1 MAEPQDAVMPILRK
15 IQNDIAMGFNRV
27 DAQMKEMNE
36 TLLDHGDRLRKIEAN
51 TAFHRGMTLQHQFEL
66 DTLRQDVDGLK
77 SRLAVLEEKV

>member
-1 MAEPQDAVMPILRK
+1 MAEPQDAVMPILGK
-15 IQNDIAMGFNRV
+15 IQDDISMGFKRV
-27 DAQMKEMNE
+27 DVKMNEINE

-77 SRLAVLEEKV
+77 FRLALLEEKV